1 MSFSVT
7 RRVIASLVLALPAA
21 GAFAATHNVTVGGAG
36 LTFSPASITI
46 PQGDTV
52 TFTNAGGFH
61 NAVSDDAGV
70 TFSSGAAD
78 GSGWTFTT
86 PPLNATVGYHCTVH
100 GSVGGGMFGT
110 INVVIPVQL
119 QSFEVD

>member
-1 MSFSVT
+1 MSVLVI
-7 RRVIASLVLALPAA
+7 RRVIGCLVLALPAA
-21 GAFAATHNVTVGGAG
+21 GAFAATHNVSVGGAG
-36 LTFSPASITI
+36 FTFSPASITI

-61 NAVSDDAGV
+61 NAVSDDSGV

-78 GSGWTFTT
+78 GSAWTYTT
-86 PPLNATVGYHCTVH
+86 PPLNANIGYHCTVH
-100 GSVGGGMFGT
+100 GAAGAGMFGT